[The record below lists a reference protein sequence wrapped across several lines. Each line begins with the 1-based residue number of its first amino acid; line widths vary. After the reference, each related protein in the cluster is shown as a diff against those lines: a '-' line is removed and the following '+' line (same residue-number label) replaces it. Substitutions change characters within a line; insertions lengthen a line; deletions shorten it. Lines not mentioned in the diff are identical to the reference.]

1 MPMYDYRCLDCS
13 HQFLLFQSLAQH
25 GKEAVIC
32 PKCRSGNTEQ
42 LFTGFFAKTE
52 SKT

>member
-1 MPMYDYRCLDCS
+1 MYDYRCLDCS
-13 HQFLLFQSLAQH
+13 HQFSVFLSLAQH

-32 PKCRSGNTEQ
+32 PKCQGNKTDQ
-42 LFTGFFAKTE
+42 LFSGFFAKTA